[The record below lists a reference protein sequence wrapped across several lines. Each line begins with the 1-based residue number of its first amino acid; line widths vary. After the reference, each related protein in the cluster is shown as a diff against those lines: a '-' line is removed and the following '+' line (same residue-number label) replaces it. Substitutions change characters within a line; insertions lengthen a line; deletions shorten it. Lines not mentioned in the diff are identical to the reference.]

1 MLKKIVEEAWS
12 FTLYE
17 DTDTGKQ
24 ILSVLCG
31 TSAMYETVIELN
43 DDEQKKVLQGDVK
56 SIAGK
61 VREKNSLYQ
70 DRKIQGFKHPFY

>member
-1 MLKKIVEEAWS
+1 MLKKIDEEAWS

-17 DTDTGKQ
+17 STNTGKQ

-43 DDEQKKVLQGDVK
+43 DAEQKQVLQGNVK
-56 SIAGK
+56 SIVAD
-61 VREKNSLYQ
+61 VREKTSLYK
-70 DRKIQGFKHPFY
+70 DRKIQGFKH